1 MDVLRRLTEQNVC
14 ARLAAGRRRTGVLW
28 SVWTDQGALS
38 TAADLWFRDVE
49 RFSGCYVLARLDSG
63 EADPN
68 QLEPLLKRGSEILEK
83 AAQTIPSPDE
93 F

>member
-1 MDVLRRLTEQNVC
+1 MDRKDLDLIR
-14 ARLAAGRRRTGVLW
+14 ARLLVQRLGRLSAD
-28 SVWTDQGALS
+28 SVWAHK
-38 TAADLWFRDVE
+38 A
-49 RFSGCYVLARLDSG
+49 SGVRASLDKLLARLDSG

-68 QLEPLLKRGSEILEK
+68 QLDPLLKRGSEILEK

>member
-1 MDVLRRLTEQNVC
+1 MDRKDLDLIR
-14 ARLAAGRRRTGVLW
+14 ARLLVQRLGRLSAD
-28 SVWTDQGALS
+28 SVWAHK
-38 TAADLWFRDVE
+38 A
-49 RFSGCYVLARLDSG
+49 SGVRASLDKLLTRLDSG

>member
-1 MDVLRRLTEQNVC
+1 MDRKDLDLIR
-14 ARLAAGRRRTGVLW
+14 ARLLVQRLGRLSAD
-28 SVWTDQGALS
+28 SVWAHK
-38 TAADLWFRDVE
+38 A
-49 RFSGCYVLARLDSG
+49 SGVRASLDKLLARLDSG

>member
-1 MDVLRRLTEQNVC
+1 MDRKDIDLIRAKLLVQRLG
-14 ARLAAGRRRTGVLW
+14 RLSAD
-28 SVWTDQGALS
+28 SVWAHK
-38 TAADLWFRDVE
+38 A
-49 RFSGCYVLARLDSG
+49 SGVRASLDKLLARLDSG

-68 QLEPLLKRGSEILEK
+68 QLDPLLKRGSEILEK